1 MKKQSC
7 SFNIDQYNFFRID
20 IGFKSNDTCN
30 YILSLIRISF
40 PTFGLVFRLTLRST
54 TCNMQLPKR
63 LIKTNKKQTTKTNKQ
78 TTTTT
83 NLALINE
90 NMPSYQKHV
99 MRVIVF
105 HYNDYVVRVVS

>member
-1 MKKQSC
+1 MKKKQSC
-7 SFNIDQYNFFRID
+7 SFNIGQYKFFRID

-30 YILSLIRISF
+30 YILSLICISF
-40 PTFGLVFRLTLRST
+40 PTFGLVFRLTLST
-54 TCNMQLPKR
+54 SCNMQLPKR
-63 LIKTNKKQTTKTNKQ
+63 LIKTNKNQTTKTNKQ